1 MQKKITKHFFL
12 YAFFILSVFSLF
24 SQTTFSQ
31 SSDITSLFPY
41 KINFTESEVQLLKSL
56 DQATLAKFILIAKN
70 ILEKNLQAA
79 SSTTATINALQPTVY
94 SNSYSPQTPNY
105 NSQTGQYQSRPVGQ
119 ENSGSIPGSSGGSSG
134 SNNNNNS
141 GGQSSNPFMPS
152 SSGQSGGQQGNP
164 FLGNGAGSPHLPPS
178 PAAAMAQ
185 GMQQGLNQAQQVS
198 QIPFDPASVKGCPP
212 VIPGFCQ
219 ANFGVDV
226 TGSCS
231 TKVLTSPPIQEKLK
245 KDMMCVC
252 ALVGHRISSASVYRT
267 SAQQQCANPSVK
279 DSQHS
284 HGTAIDLSQNG
295 LTSEQKL
302 KAYFYFKSNGYRH
315 GCYGPGGHVHFDF
328 GLKTNYGSG
337 CPAELNTVL
346 KGF

>member
-1 MQKKITKHFFL
+1 MQKKILKYFFL
-12 YAFFILSVFSLF
+12 YAFFVLSVFSVPTQKTY
-24 SQTTFSQ
+24 SQTR
-31 SSDITSLFPY
+31 DISNLFPY
-41 KINFTESEVQLLKSL
+41 KINFTDSEIKLLNSL
-56 DQATLAKFILIAKN
+56 DEATLTKFILIAKN
-70 ILEKNLQAA
+70 ILEKNLQNA
-79 SSTTATINALQPTVY
+79 SSTLANISSTQPTVY
-94 SNSYSPQTPNY
+94 SNSYSAQTPNY

-119 ENSGSIPGSSGGSSG
+119 ENSGSIPGWSGGA
-134 SNNNNNS
+134 NNNS
-141 GGQSSNPFMPS
+141 GGQSSNPYLPS
-152 SSGQSGGQQGNP
+152 SGGQSGGQQGNP
-164 FLGNGAGSPHLPPS
+164 FLGNGAGQPQLPPN
-178 PAAAMAQ
+178 PAGAMAQ
-185 GMQQGLNQAQQVS
+185 GLQQGFNQAQQVR

-212 VIPGFCQ
+212 VIPEFCQ

-267 SAQQQCANPSVK
+267 PAQQQCANPSVK

-346 KGF
+346 RGF